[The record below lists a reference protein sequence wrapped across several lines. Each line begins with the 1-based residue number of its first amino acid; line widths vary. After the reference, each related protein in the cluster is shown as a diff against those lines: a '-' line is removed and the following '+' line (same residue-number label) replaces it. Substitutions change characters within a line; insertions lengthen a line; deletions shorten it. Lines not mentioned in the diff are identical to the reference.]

1 MNAVKAIGDYTLK
14 GRGIVYGGQDLAGD
28 TFTRDTDLG
37 DTRSFVGMPV
47 YYDHSLGGI
56 KSQIGTVK
64 AWMPDDEGIDVEIEL
79 DRRHKY
85 AKEVMKLVNSGALG
99 LSTGALSHLVVREAG
114 ELKRW
119 VVGEISLT
127 PTPAEPRTV
136 TEVKSEE
143 GTVSSHADTTP
154 KPDDTHQTIISK
166 ESDTMSDIKD
176 AVKQAISELAGE
188 PVQGGVIAAPSTKSV
203 TTRGFSNEPTEALKH
218 WIATGDTI
226 AAKAT
231 LVEGTNNNGGFLV
244 PKDFYDR
251 IIARRDELSLLS
263 QVPLMRL
270 TTSRRQIDVP
280 AVSAQSSSAYV
291 AESGAANF
299 SEPTFANTK
308 TITIFRNNISMKMS
322 NELLSDQAANLE
334 QFVTEHIA
342 ARFAVAV
349 NNQVL
354 AGTGTNEAWGV
365 LARATQSETAASATT
380 IDASD
385 VINLQHKI
393 PSQYATLGQTAF
405 AMRNSTLGYIRGLTG
420 NWFQFQPTPQGNGRD
435 ISGYPVIVSDAIGA
449 IATTVKSV
457 VFGNFSYYCFVENG
471 SIEISRNPYLYQANN
486 ETAIFADYRFGG
498 DVIQPEAFAYIVQP

>member
-1 MNAVKAIGDYTLK
+1 MNAVKAIGDFSLQGK
-14 GRGIVYGGQDLAGD
+14 GIVYGGRDLVGD
-28 TFTRDTDLG
+28 TFTKETDLG

-47 YYDHSLGGI
+47 YYDHAMSGI

-85 AKEVMKLVNSGALG
+85 AAEVMDLVRKGALG
-99 LSTGALSHLVVREAG
+99 LSTGALSHLVVRDGG

-127 PTPAEPRTV
+127 PTPAEPRTA

-143 GTVSSHADTTP
+143 GASSHADATP
-154 KPDDTHQTIISK
+154 EPDDIHQQIT
-166 ESDTMSDIKD
+166 EDTTTMSDIKD
-176 AVKQAISELAGE
+176 AVKQAITELAGE
-188 PVQGGVIAAPSTKSV
+188 PVQGGVIAAPAAKSV
-203 TTRGFSNEPTEALKH
+203 TSLGFSQEPMQALKH
-218 WIATGDTI
+218 WIATGDHV

-263 QVPLMRL
+263 QVPVMRL

-280 AVSAQSSSAYV
+280 AVSTQSSSAFV
-291 AESGAANF
+291 AESGSANF
-299 SEPTFANTK
+299 SEPDFANTK
-308 TITIFRNNISMKMS
+308 VITVYRNNISMKMS

-334 QFVTEHIA
+334 QFISEHIA

-349 NNQVL
+349 NSQIL
-354 AGTGTNEAWGV
+354 AGSGSNEAFGI
-365 LARATQSETAASATT
+365 LARATQNEVAASATT

-385 VINLQHKI
+385 IINLQHKI
-393 PSQYATLGQTAF
+393 PSQYAQLGQTAF
-405 AMRNSTLGYIRGLTG
+405 AMRNSTLGFIRGLTG
-420 NWFQFQPTPQGNGRD
+420 NFFAFQPTPAGNGRD
-435 ISGYPVIVSDAIGA
+435 ISGYPVIVSDALGA
-449 IATTVKSV
+449 IATTVKTAI
-457 VFGNFSYYCFVENG
+457 FGNFSFYCFVENG
-471 SIEISRNPYLYQANN
+471 SIEISRNPYLFQANGQ
-486 ETAIFADYRFGG
+486 TAIFADYRFGG
-498 DVIQPEAFAYIVQP
+498 DVIQPEAFAYLVQP

>member
-1 MNAVKAIGDYTLK
+1 MNAVKAIGDFSLQGK
-14 GRGIVYGGQDLAGD
+14 GIVYGGRDLVGD
-28 TFTRDTDLG
+28 TFTKDTDLG

-47 YYDHSLGGI
+47 YYDHAMSGI

-85 AKEVMKLVNSGALG
+85 AEEVMALVRKGALG
-99 LSTGALSHLVVREAG
+99 LSTGALSHLVVRDGG

-127 PTPAEPRTV
+127 PTPAEPRTA

-143 GTVSSHADTTP
+143 AKPVSDATDNA
-154 KPDDTHQTIISK
+154 KPDDIHQQHT
-166 ESDTMSDIKD
+166 EDTEMSDIKD
-176 AVKQAISELAGE
+176 AVKQAITELAGE
-188 PVQGGVIAAPSTKSV
+188 PVQGGVIAAPAAKAV
-203 TTRGFSNEPTEALKH
+203 TTRGFTNEPMEAMKY
-218 WIATGDTI
+218 WWRTGDDI

-231 LVEGTNNNGGFLV
+231 LVEGTNNNGGYLV

-263 QVPLMRL
+263 QVPVMRL

-299 SEPTFANTK
+299 SEPDFANTK
-308 TITIFRNNISMKMS
+308 VITIFRNNISMKMS

-334 QFVTEHIA
+334 QFISEHIA

-349 NNQVL
+349 NSQVL

-385 VINLQHKI
+385 IINLQHKI
-393 PSQYATLGQTAF
+393 PSQYAQLGQTAF

-420 NWFQFQPTPQGNGRD
+420 NWFQFQPTPAGNGRD

-449 IATTVKSV
+449 IATTVKTA

-471 SIEISRNPYLYQANN
+471 SIEISRNPYLYQANGQ
-486 ETAIFADYRFGG
+486 TAIFADYRFGG
-498 DVIQPEAFAYIVQP
+498 DVIQPEAFAYLVQA

>member
-1 MNAVKAIGDYTLK
+1 MNAVKAIGDYALQGK
-14 GRGIVYGGQDLAGD
+14 GIVYGGRDLVGD
-28 TFTRDTDLG
+28 TFTKETDLG

-47 YYDHSLGGI
+47 YYDHAMSGI

-85 AKEVMKLVNSGALG
+85 AEEVMALVRKGALG
-99 LSTGALSHLVVREAG
+99 LSTGALSHLVVRDGG

-127 PTPAEPRTV
+127 PTPAEPRTA

-143 GTVSSHADTTP
+143 GASSHADATP
-154 KPDDTHQTIISK
+154 EPDDIHQQHT
-166 ESDTMSDIKD
+166 EDTTTMSDIKD
-176 AVKQAISELAGE
+176 AVKQAITELAGE
-188 PVQGGVIAAPSTKSV
+188 PVQGGVIAAPAAKSV
-203 TTRGFSNEPTEALKH
+203 TSLGFSQEPMQALKH
-218 WIATGDTI
+218 WIATGDHV

-231 LVEGTNNNGGFLV
+231 LVEGTNNNGGYLV

-263 QVPLMRL
+263 QVPVMRL

-280 AVSAQSSSAYV
+280 AVSTQSSSAYV

-299 SEPTFANTK
+299 SEPDFANTK
-308 TITIFRNNISMKMS
+308 VITVYRNNISMKMS

-334 QFVTEHIA
+334 QFISEHIA

-349 NNQVL
+349 NSQVL
-354 AGTGTNEAWGV
+354 AGTGTNEAYGV

-385 VINLQHKI
+385 IINLQHKI
-393 PSQYATLGQTAF
+393 PSQYAQLGQTAF

-420 NWFQFQPTPQGNGRD
+420 NWFQFQPTPAGNGRD
-435 ISGYPVIVSDAIGA
+435 ISGYPVIVSDALGA
-449 IATTVKSV
+449 IATTVKTAI
-457 VFGNFSYYCFVENG
+457 FGNFSYYCFVENG
-471 SIEISRNPYLYQANN
+471 SIEISRNPYLYQANGQ
-486 ETAIFADYRFGG
+486 TAIFADYRFGG
-498 DVIQPEAFAYIVQP
+498 DVIQPEAFAYLVQA